1 MLTNVLG
8 FLAEYFHRYLLYFH
22 LVKDHK
28 NKSISKKGVTIF
40 HVALVKCNGIRK
52 TPNGYQKFDITE
64 KTIILNFY
72 YYKLKRFYNRD
83 PFF

>member
-28 NKSISKKGVTIF
+28 NKSISEKGVTIIKSF
-40 HVALVKCNGIRK
+40 
-52 TPNGYQKFDITE
+52 
-64 KTIILNFY
+64 
-72 YYKLKRFYNRD
+72 
-83 PFF
+83 